1 MQIKKAI
8 LPIGGLGTRFLPL
21 SKILPKEL
29 WPLVDKPVLQ
39 YIVEEVKKSGIEQII
54 FVISPEKKMVL
65 DYFKKYY
72 FKKFPKLEN
81 TLKERNKVLLLQE
94 LKNLENLCQGISC
107 SYAIQKKPLGDGHA
121 ILQAHKFIKEESV
134 AVSFGDDIIE
144 SEIPC
149 LAQLIKIFK
158 TAQKPVMAL
167 YQVPREKVS
176 SYGIVKV
183 EKIAN
188 RLFKIKKI
196 VEKPDIDQAPSN
208 LAIVGKYILT
218 PEVFNYLKVAK
229 PSKKGEII
237 LAEVF
242 DQMIQDGKII
252 YGYQVKGNWLEC
264 GKKLDWLKCH
274 FYFSLKH
281 PEYGPKLKAY
291 LKTLK

>member
-1 MQIKKAI
+1 MKVKKAI
-8 LPIGGLGTRFLPL
+8 IPVGGLGTRFLPL

-39 YIVEEVKKSGIEQII
+39 YVVEEIKNSGIDQII

-65 DYFKKYY
+65 NYFKKYY

-81 TLKERNKVLLLQE
+81 TLKERNKLLLLQE
-94 LKNLENLCQGISC
+94 LKSLEKLCQGISH
-107 SYAIQKKPLGDGHA
+107 SYVIQKKPLGDGHA
-121 ILQAHKFIKEESV
+121 ILQAQKFIKEEPV

-144 SEIPC
+144 SETPC
-149 LAQLIKIFK
+149 VAQLIKIFK
-158 TAQKPVMAL
+158 TAQKPVIAL
-167 YQVPREKVS
+167 HQVPREKTF

-196 VEKPDIDQAPSN
+196 VEKPDIDEAPSD

-229 PSKKGEII
+229 PSKKGEIV
-237 LAEVF
+237 LADVF
-242 DQMIQDGKII
+242 EQMIKDGKII
-252 YGYQVKGNWLEC
+252 YGYQFKGNWLEC

-274 FYFSLKH
+274 FYLSLKH
-281 PEYGPKLKAY
+281 PEFGPKLKEY

>member
-1 MQIKKAI
+1 MKIKKAI
-8 LPIGGLGTRFLPL
+8 IPVGGLGTRFLPL

-39 YIVEEVKKSGIEQII
+39 YVVEEVKNSGIDQII

-107 SYAIQKKPLGDGHA
+107 SYVIQKKPLGDGHA
-121 ILQAHKFIKEESV
+121 ILQAHKFIKEEPV
-134 AVSFGDDIIE
+134 AVSFGDDIVE
-144 SEIPC
+144 AETPC

-158 TAQKPVMAL
+158 TAQKPVIAL
-167 YQVPREKVS
+167 YQVPKEKIP

-196 VEKPDIDQAPSN
+196 VEKPDIDEAPSN

-218 PEVFNYLKVAK
+218 PEVFNYLKVSK
-229 PSKKGEII
+229 PSKKGEIV
-237 LAEVF
+237 LAEIF
-242 DQMIQDGKII
+242 DQLIKDGKII
-252 YGYQVKGNWLEC
+252 YGYQFKGNWLEC

-274 FYFSLKH
+274 FYLSLKH
-281 PEYGPKLKAY
+281 PEYGPKLKEY
-291 LKTLK
+291 LKKL